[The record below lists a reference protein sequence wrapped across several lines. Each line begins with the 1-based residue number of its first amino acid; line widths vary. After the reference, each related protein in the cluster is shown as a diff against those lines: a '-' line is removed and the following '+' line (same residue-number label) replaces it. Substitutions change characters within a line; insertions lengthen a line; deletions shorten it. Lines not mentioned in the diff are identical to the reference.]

1 MSIKKSLCAIASL
14 LLVVSA
20 SAAPAKGENFDC
32 MSFKVAEKRD
42 ASWSTFPGKEMRYVI
57 TWNVYDPNKCI
68 ISTVRN
74 LYPDS
79 VMWVGLSSSQRGYWP
94 GTWNLTRSG
103 ENAIISLDFEVP
115 LSWLNAIGNQPGNY
129 DYGMP
134 KDAYAGW
141 SHLVAYGLFD
151 IRADNFFKKETKSV
165 DAMITGAE
173 IWSTWFAKQ
182 QNLKTDECDPV
193 AASREFETI

>member
-20 SAAPAKGENFDC
+20 SAAPAKGDNFDC

-134 KDAYAGW
+134 KDAIDM
-141 SHLVAYGLFD
+141 YG
-151 IRADNFFKKETKSV
+151 TV
-165 DAMITGAE
+165 GGAE
-173 IWSTWFAKQ
+173 YYELPNGEVYKKIKGTPDKFLLIRK
-182 QNLKTDECDPV
+182 K
-193 AASREFETI
+193 